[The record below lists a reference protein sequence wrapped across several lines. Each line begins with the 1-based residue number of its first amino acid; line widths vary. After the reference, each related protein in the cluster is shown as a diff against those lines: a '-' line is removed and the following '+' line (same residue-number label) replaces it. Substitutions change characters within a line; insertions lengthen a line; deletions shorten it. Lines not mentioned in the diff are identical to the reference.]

1 MPDSGRPSRA
11 GGSVAGASVAGDSVA
26 GASVTGGSVGACVG
40 SSNGGLVAG
49 TGVVGEHAAISRDNA
64 NAHAIPLNK
73 RLMVRAFAFMVIL
86 LLSDETLMIRIQPMH
101 H

>member
-1 MPDSGRPSRA
+1 MT
-11 GGSVAGASVAGDSVA
+11 GGCVGTCVGASTD
-26 GASVTGGSVGACVG
+26 GS
-40 SSNGGLVAG
+40 VAG
-49 TGVVGEHAAISRDNA
+49 TGVVGEHAAISIDNA

-73 RLMVRAFAFMVIL
+73 RLMVIL